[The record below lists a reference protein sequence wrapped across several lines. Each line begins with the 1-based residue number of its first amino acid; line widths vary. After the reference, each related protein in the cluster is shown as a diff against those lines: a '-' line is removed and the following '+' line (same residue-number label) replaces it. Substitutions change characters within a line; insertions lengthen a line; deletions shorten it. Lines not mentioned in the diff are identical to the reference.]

1 MSKVKKNKIK
11 RPMSLTK
18 RILLII
24 LAIAAVAGGCYLGYY
39 LVHYTFYDRY
49 KDFLTKSYEYEQGS
63 EFEAVKEAKPDVAD
77 MVLVAENESLKLYTN
92 TETAVVAVYDKRNG
106 ETVYSNPVD
115 ADADAVANKTNM
127 NYLKSQFIL
136 QYYNKDV
143 KSGTFD
149 SYSMAVER
157 GQLEAQGLENGIRYI
172 YTVGDF
178 ETSKTGNLPI
188 YIMQE
193 KLDTVAATLTEKEA
207 TSLYRYYTAS
217 ETAPGMLE
225 LNGVVQKNV
234 KTIAKVKGWFEAAGW
249 TDADYEEQMALAG
262 VEVKMPIS
270 FKIPLEYR
278 LEADGLKVSIPVSG
292 IEEFGGGSVYRI
304 QLLRYMAAGKADE
317 EGYLVVPNGSGSI
330 INFNNGKLKA
340 ANYSQYIYDMDPL
353 STNYTTTDI
362 ADSAK
367 LPLFGICR
375 EDSSVLAV
383 IEDGKTLASLT
394 AGVSGVYNEYN
405 YAYPTFVL
413 RTADNLS
420 MFGDA
425 ITDVYVLEPDM
436 YDANLTVRYSF
447 LTEEN
452 KGYAGLA
459 NYYRTKLIEDGVLT
473 AGNATGDIPFYYDI
487 IGGVRETAHFLG
499 VQYLRNF
506 AMTTFEEAEA
516 ISNELASFGITNQV
530 MNYQGWMN
538 GGYYHD
544 AADSLRVTGKLGGVK
559 GLEALNNTVKANGG
573 RFYADVALQKV
584 TYADDGFNYEAEGA
598 RYYGAGYVAGFG
610 LINPTTLR
618 NTSGLGY
625 LENLYDILSPKYL
638 PRYVE
643 KFTNKV
649 SKYDM
654 DGIALRDLGNYLSSD
669 KKRTN
674 IIDRE
679 EALEIVLGQWETLEA
694 SGKNLMADAA
704 NDYSFGYVTDIVNAP
719 ISDNEYFIV
728 DEDIPLYEMI
738 IHGCIDYSTSLLN
751 FYDVEDMT
759 DIVLNMVEYGA
770 APHYVFTWEESSE
783 MKKTALNRYYATT
796 YEVWKGEAV
805 EIYEQVNEALKH
817 VSGAQMI
824 GHEILEEGVRKVSY
838 DNGVTIYLN
847 YNDETRT
854 AGGVEIPAGS
864 YRMEGN

>member
-18 RILLII
+18 RILLIL
-24 LAIAAVAGGCYLGYY
+24 LAIAAVIGGSYLVYY
-39 LVHYTFYDRY
+39 LVHYMFYDRY
-49 KDFLTKSYEYEQGS
+49 KDFLTYSYEYETGT
-63 EFEAVKEAKPDVAD
+63 EFEAVKEAKSDVAD
-77 MVLVAENESLKLYTN
+77 MVLVTENESLKLYTD
-92 TETAVVAVYDKRNG
+92 TKTAVVAVYDKRNG
-106 ETVYSNPVD
+106 ETIYSNPVN
-115 ADADAVANKTNM
+115 ADEDTVANKTNM

-149 SYSMAVER
+149 SYSMSVER
-157 GQLEAQGLENGIRYI
+157 GQVEAEAIENGIRYV

-188 YIMQE
+188 YVMPE
-193 KLDTVAATLTEKEA
+193 KLDTIAATLTEKEA
-207 TSLYRYYTAS
+207 TSLYRYYTES
-217 ETAPGMLE
+217 TVAPGMLE

-234 KTIAKVKGWFEAAGW
+234 KTIAKVKGWFESAGW

-304 QLLRYMAAGKADE
+304 QLLRYMAAAGVE
-317 EGYLVVPNGSGSI
+317 EDGYLVVPNGSGSVI
-330 INFNNGKLKA
+330 RFNNGKVKA

-353 STNYTTTDI
+353 SVNYTTTDI
-362 ADSAK
+362 ADPAR

-375 EDSSVLAV
+375 ENSSVLAV
-383 IEDGKTLASLT
+383 IEDGKTLANLT

-436 YDANLTVRYSF
+436 YDVNLTVRYTM
-447 LTEEN
+447 LTDEH

-459 NYYRTKLIEDGVLT
+459 NYYREKLIEDGVLT

-487 IGGVRETAHFLG
+487 LGGVKETAHFLG

-506 AMTTFEEAEA
+506 AMTTFEEAETIA
-516 ISNELASFGITNQV
+516 DDLASAGITNQV

-544 AADSLRVTGKLGGVK
+544 AVDSLWVTSKLGGVK
-559 GLEALNNTVKANGG
+559 GLEALNQTVKEHGG

-625 LENLYDILSPKYL
+625 TENLYDILSPKYL

-643 KFTNKV
+643 KFANKV
-649 SKYDM
+649 EKYDM

-679 EALEIVLGQWETLEA
+679 EALQVVLGQWETLENT
-694 SGKNLMADAA
+694 GKNLMADAA
-704 NDYSFGYVTDIVNAP
+704 NEYSFGYVKDIVNAP
-719 ISDNEYFIV
+719 ISDNKYYIV

-738 IHGCIDYSTSLLN
+738 IHGCIDYGTTLLN
-751 FYDVEDMT
+751 FYDAEDLT
-759 DIVLNMVEYGA
+759 GIVLNMIEYGA
-770 APHYVFTWEESSE
+770 APHYVFTWENSSE

-796 YEVWKGEAV
+796 YNVWKEEAV
-805 EIYEQVNEALKH
+805 RVYEQVNEALQH
-817 VSGAQMI
+817 VSGAQMTN
-824 GHEILEEGVRKVSY
+824 HEILEEGVRKVSY

-847 YNDETRT
+847 YNEEAVKVGTI
-854 AGGVEIPAGS
+854 EIPAGS